1 MRLNTKPAPGRWAQ
15 PARQRWT
22 RLAGLACAALLTTA
36 VAATA
41 DYNAGLQA
49 FNSGD
54 FKVAMKEWSAPAKGG
69 DAQAQH
75 GLGLIYETGRGLD
88 RPDIKEAIR
97 WYEASAKQDYA
108 PALNNLAMLYSSG
121 RGVTKDQTKAI
132 QLWKQAAENNNTTAE
147 FNLGIQYMLG
157 DGLAKSVA
165 EGARWITKAAEGGLP
180 YAQA

>member
-1 MRLNTKPAPGRWAQ
+1 MNRIFPLRLNAQLARGRWAN
-15 PARQRWT
+15 PARHRWAK
-22 RLAGLACAALLTTA
+22 LAGLACAALLATG

-54 FKVAMKEWSAPAKGG
+54 FKVAMKEWAAPAKGG

-75 GLGLIYETGRGLD
+75 GMGLIYETGRGLD
-88 RPDIKEAIR
+88 KPDIKEAIR

-121 RGVTKDQTKAI
+121 PRRRQGPEQGDPA
-132 QLWKQAAENNNTTAE
+132 LEAGGGEE
-147 FNLGIQYMLG
+147 QYDRRVQPRDPVHAG
-157 DGLAKSVA
+157 
-165 EGARWITKAAEGGLP
+165 
-180 YAQA
+180 